1 MYTYIYMCVCVYVT
15 YVYTYTHMYIYIYT
29 HRGFPGDELVFR
41 VQRLGCLTMN
51 HMQGNS
57 SFTQDAKSFRH

>member
-1 MYTYIYMCVCVYVT
+1 MCVCVCDVCVYIYT
-15 YVYTYTHMYIYIYT
+15 YVYIYT